1 MLHIR
6 RHLEGAPE
14 TQASPGSSLWLY
26 PAENDSGRELPFMLV
41 LPGGGYQ
48 HLAPH
53 EGEPIAKWFNALGM
67 HAGVLHYQLEPLDP
81 EALIRDVADA
91 IAWART
97 GDKAFRVN
105 PNRIGMIGFSMRR
118 SFGIDH
124 GHDRLVQTR
133 SPHPVVSGHH
143 VRRNVHASRKP
154 RAVSPSTPFARRHP
168 KVLLRPPGNGRHA
181 ADVPV
186 DNGKRRRRPRGE
198 QPAVCRSFVQVRGS
212 VRAAR
217 VRGRT
222 PWTRAVRCES
232 VLLKRGSNASKPG
245 CGSIIL

>member
-97 GDKAFRVN
+97 GDKA
-105 PNRIGMIGFSMRR
+105 S
-118 SFGIDH
+118 
-124 GHDRLVQTR
+124 
-133 SPHPVVSGHH
+133 
-143 VRRNVHASRKP
+143 
-154 RAVSPSTPFARRHP
+154 
-168 KVLLRPPGNGRHA
+168 
-181 ADVPV
+181 
-186 DNGKRRRRPRGE
+186 
-198 QPAVCRSFVQVRGS
+198 
-212 VRAAR
+212 
-217 VRGRT
+217 
-222 PWTRAVRCES
+222 
-232 VLLKRGSNASKPG
+232 
-245 CGSIIL
+245 